1 MKQNYNSA
9 LTMLKIDLISLTN
22 SITLSCQTGQNQPK
36 SHILFSKKI
45 YTRTLLKILWL
56 LDRGAQVA
64 QNTISDYE
72 IFSP

>member
-22 SITLSCQTGQNQPK
+22 SLTKKCQTGQNQPK
-36 SHILFSKKI
+36 SYILFIKKI
-45 YTRTLLKILWL
+45 YQRILLKRLWL